1 MIMKLSCISLLLFS
15 SFLSKGQAEGKHE
28 IGLNLTTWATSP
40 FVYYETNSLERI
52 NYIQGFTYKYYTEN
66 IAYRGYLG
74 GENESFEM
82 DGRKSNGVYSA
93 ADTRSFIGM
102 MGVQY
107 CFGKKKFRIAPI
119 VDLKYVRRLTERE
132 TLITWMLFQSV
143 IAGGRTYSY
152 KGNLIGLAPGINFTY
167 IISSKLSVQL
177 ESNISLL
184 KNYRNGEEL
193 QYGADLTAP
202 VTERLNEVQYKP
214 VSIFSLNLRI

>member
-1 MIMKLSCISLLLFS
+1 MRMIMKLSCISLLLFS

-119 VDLKYVRRLTERE
+119 VDLKYVRRLTEGE
-132 TLITWMLFQSV
+132 NTGGV
-143 IAGGRTYSY
+143 IAGGRIYSY
-152 KGNLIGLAPGINFTY
+152 KENLIGLAPGINFTY

>member
-1 MIMKLSCISLLLFS
+1 MYQLTTVFLFLKQRS
-15 SFLSKGQAEGKHE
+15 SKGQAEGKHE

-66 IAYRGYLG
+66 IAYRRYLG

-93 ADTRSFIGM
+93 LDTRSFIGM

-119 VDLKYVRRLTERE
+119 IDLKYVRRLTEGE
-132 TLITWMLFQSV
+132 NTGSV
-143 IAGGRTYSY
+143 IAGGPGYTVAGRIYSY
-152 KGNLIGLAPGINFTY
+152 KENLIGLAPGINFTY

-184 KNYRNGEEL
+184 KNYRHGEEL

-202 VTERLNEVQYKP
+202 ITERLNEVQYKP
-214 VSIFSLNLRI
+214 GSIFSLNLRI

>member
-119 VDLKYVRRLTERE
+119 IDLKYVRRLTEGE
-132 TLITWMLFQSV
+132 NTGGV
-143 IAGGRTYSY
+143 IAGGRIYSY
-152 KGNLIGLAPGINFTY
+152 KENLIGLAPGINFTY

>member
-93 ADTRSFIGM
+93 LDTRSFIGM

-119 VDLKYVRRLTERE
+119 IDLKYVRRLTEGE
-132 TLITWMLFQSV
+132 NTGGV
-143 IAGGRTYSY
+143 IAGGRIYSY
-152 KGNLIGLAPGINFTY
+152 QENLIGLAPGINFTY

-184 KNYRNGEEL
+184 KNYRHGEEL

>member
-1 MIMKLSCISLLLFS
+1 MKLSCISLLLFS
-15 SFLSKGQAEGKHE
+15 SFLSRGQAEGKHE

-40 FVYYETNSLERI
+40 FVYYEPNSLERI

-119 VDLKYVRRLTERE
+119 VDLKYVRRLTEGE
-132 TLITWMLFQSV
+132 NTGGV
-143 IAGGRTYSY
+143 IAGGRIYSY
-152 KGNLIGLAPGINFTY
+152 KENLIGLAPGINFTY

>member
-1 MIMKLSCISLLLFS
+1 MKLSCISLLLFS

-40 FVYYETNSLERI
+40 FVYYEPNSLERI

-93 ADTRSFIGM
+93 LDTRSFIGM

-119 VDLKYVRRLTERE
+119 VDLKYVRRLTEGE
-132 TLITWMLFQSV
+132 NTGGV
-143 IAGGRTYSY
+143 IAGGRIYSY
-152 KGNLIGLAPGINFTY
+152 KENLIGLAPGINFTY

>member
-15 SFLSKGQAEGKHE
+15 SFLSKGQADGKHE

-119 VDLKYVRRLTERE
+119 VDLKYVRRLTEGE
-132 TLITWMLFQSV
+132 NTGGV
-143 IAGGRTYSY
+143 IAGGRIYSY
-152 KGNLIGLAPGINFTY
+152 KENLIGLAPGINFTY

>member
-1 MIMKLSCISLLLFS
+1 MKLSCISLLLFS

-40 FVYYETNSLERI
+40 FWYYETNSLERI
-52 NYIQGFTYKYYTEN
+52 NYIQWFTYKYYTEN

-93 ADTRSFIGM
+93 VDTRSFIGM

-119 VDLKYVRRLTERE
+119 VDLKYVRRLTEGE
-132 TLITWMLFQSV
+132 NTGGV
-143 IAGGRTYSY
+143 IAGGRIYSY
-152 KGNLIGLAPGINFTY
+152 KENLIGLAPGINFTY

-193 QYGADLTAP
+193 QYGADLTAL

>member
-1 MIMKLSCISLLLFS
+1 MKLSCISLLLFS
-15 SFLSKGQAEGKHE
+15 SFLSRGQAEGKHE

-40 FVYYETNSLERI
+40 FVHYETNSLERI
-52 NYIQGFTYKYYTEN
+52 NYIQGFTYNYYMEN

-93 ADTRSFIGM
+93 VDTRSFIGM

-119 VDLKYVRRLTERE
+119 IDLKYVRRLTEGE
-132 TLITWMLFQSV
+132 NTGGV
-143 IAGGRTYSY
+143 IAGGRIYSY
-152 KGNLIGLAPGINFTY
+152 KENLIGLAPGINFTY

>member
-93 ADTRSFIGM
+93 VDTRSFIGM

-119 VDLKYVRRLTERE
+119 VDLKYVRRLTEGE
-132 TLITWMLFQSV
+132 NTGGV
-143 IAGGRTYSY
+143 IAGGRIYSY
-152 KGNLIGLAPGINFTY
+152 KENLIGLAPGINFTY

>member
-40 FVYYETNSLERI
+40 FVYYEPNSLERI

-119 VDLKYVRRLTERE
+119 VDLKYVRRLTEGE
-132 TLITWMLFQSV
+132 NTGGV
-143 IAGGRTYSY
+143 IAGGRIYSY
-152 KGNLIGLAPGINFTY
+152 KENLIGLAPGINFTY

-202 VTERLNEVQYKP
+202 LTERLNEVQYKP

>member
-40 FVYYETNSLERI
+40 FWYYETNSLERI
-52 NYIQGFTYKYYTEN
+52 NYIQWFTYKYYTEN

-93 ADTRSFIGM
+93 VDTRSFIGM

-119 VDLKYVRRLTERE
+119 VDLKYVRRLTEGE
-132 TLITWMLFQSV
+132 NTGGV
-143 IAGGRTYSY
+143 IAGGRIYSY
-152 KGNLIGLAPGINFTY
+152 KENLIGLAPGINFTY

-193 QYGADLTAP
+193 QYGADLTAL

>member
-40 FVYYETNSLERI
+40 FWYYETNSLERI

-119 VDLKYVRRLTERE
+119 VDLKYVRRLTEGE
-132 TLITWMLFQSV
+132 NTGGV
-143 IAGGRTYSY
+143 IAGGRIYSY
-152 KGNLIGLAPGINFTY
+152 KENLIGLAPGINFTY

>member
-1 MIMKLSCISLLLFS
+1 MKLSCISLLLFS
-15 SFLSKGQAEGKHE
+15 SFLSRGQAEGKHE

-40 FVYYETNSLERI
+40 FVYYEPNSLERI

-119 VDLKYVRRLTERE
+119 IDLKYVRRLTEGE
-132 TLITWMLFQSV
+132 NTGGV
-143 IAGGRTYSY
+143 IAGGRIYSY
-152 KGNLIGLAPGINFTY
+152 KENLIGLAPGINFTY

>member
-40 FVYYETNSLERI
+40 FVYYEPNSLERI

-119 VDLKYVRRLTERE
+119 VDLKYVRRLTEGE
-132 TLITWMLFQSV
+132 NTGGV
-143 IAGGRTYSY
+143 IAGGRIYSY
-152 KGNLIGLAPGINFTY
+152 KENLIGLAPGINFTY

>member
-1 MIMKLSCISLLLFS
+1 
-15 SFLSKGQAEGKHE
+15 
-28 IGLNLTTWATSP
+28 
-40 FVYYETNSLERI
+40 
-52 NYIQGFTYKYYTEN
+52 
-66 IAYRGYLG
+66 
-74 GENESFEM
+74 
-82 DGRKSNGVYSA
+82 
-93 ADTRSFIGM
+93 M

-119 VDLKYVRRLTERE
+119 IDLKYVRRLTEGE
-132 TLITWMLFQSV
+132 NTGGV

-152 KGNLIGLAPGINFTY
+152 KENLIGLAPGINFTY

>member
-1 MIMKLSCISLLLFS
+1 MKLSCISLLLFS

-40 FVYYETNSLERI
+40 FVYYEPNSLERI

-119 VDLKYVRRLTERE
+119 VDLKYVRRLTEGE
-132 TLITWMLFQSV
+132 NTGGV
-143 IAGGRTYSY
+143 IAGGRIYSY
-152 KGNLIGLAPGINFTY
+152 KENLIGLAPGINFTY

>member
-40 FVYYETNSLERI
+40 FWYYETNSLERI

-93 ADTRSFIGM
+93 VDTRSFIGM

-119 VDLKYVRRLTERE
+119 VDLKYVRRLTEGE
-132 TLITWMLFQSV
+132 NTGGV
-143 IAGGRTYSY
+143 IAGGRIYSY
-152 KGNLIGLAPGINFTY
+152 KENLIGLAPGINFTY

-193 QYGADLTAP
+193 QYGADLTAL

>member
-1 MIMKLSCISLLLFS
+1 MKLSCISLLLFS
-15 SFLSKGQAEGKHE
+15 SFLSKGQADGKHE

-40 FVYYETNSLERI
+40 FVYYEPNSLERI

-119 VDLKYVRRLTERE
+119 VDLKYVRRLTEGE
-132 TLITWMLFQSV
+132 NTGGV
-143 IAGGRTYSY
+143 IAGGRIYSY
-152 KGNLIGLAPGINFTY
+152 KENLIGLAPGINFTY

>member
-15 SFLSKGQAEGKHE
+15 SFLSKGQADGKHE

-40 FVYYETNSLERI
+40 FVYYEPNSLERI

-119 VDLKYVRRLTERE
+119 VDLKYVRRLTEGE
-132 TLITWMLFQSV
+132 NTGGV
-143 IAGGRTYSY
+143 IAGGRIYSY
-152 KGNLIGLAPGINFTY
+152 KENLIGLAPGINFTY

>member
-40 FVYYETNSLERI
+40 FVYYEPNSLERI

-93 ADTRSFIGM
+93 LDTRSFIGM

-119 VDLKYVRRLTERE
+119 IDLKYVRRLTEGE
-132 TLITWMLFQSV
+132 NTGGV
-143 IAGGRTYSY
+143 IAGGRIYSY
-152 KGNLIGLAPGINFTY
+152 KENLIGLAPGINFTY

>member
-93 ADTRSFIGM
+93 LDTRSFIGM

-119 VDLKYVRRLTERE
+119 VDLKYVRRLTEGE
-132 TLITWMLFQSV
+132 NTGGV

-152 KGNLIGLAPGINFTY
+152 KENLIGLAPGINFTY

>member
-52 NYIQGFTYKYYTEN
+52 NYIKGFTYKYYKEN

-93 ADTRSFIGM
+93 VDTRSFIGM

-119 VDLKYVRRLTERE
+119 VDLKYVRRLTEGE
-132 TLITWMLFQSV
+132 NTGGV
-143 IAGGRTYSY
+143 IAGGRIYSH
-152 KGNLIGLAPGINFTY
+152 KENLIGLAPGINLTY

-193 QYGADLTAP
+193 QYGADLTAL

>member
-119 VDLKYVRRLTERE
+119 VDLKYVRRLTEGE
-132 TLITWMLFQSV
+132 NTGGV
-143 IAGGRTYSY
+143 IAGGRIYSY
-152 KGNLIGLAPGINFTY
+152 KENLIGLAPGINFTY

>member
-1 MIMKLSCISLLLFS
+1 
-15 SFLSKGQAEGKHE
+15 
-28 IGLNLTTWATSP
+28 
-40 FVYYETNSLERI
+40 
-52 NYIQGFTYKYYTEN
+52 
-66 IAYRGYLG
+66 
-74 GENESFEM
+74 
-82 DGRKSNGVYSA
+82 
-93 ADTRSFIGM
+93 

-119 VDLKYVRRLTERE
+119 VDLKYVRRLTEGE
-132 TLITWMLFQSV
+132 NTGGV
-143 IAGGRTYSY
+143 IAGGRIYSY
-152 KGNLIGLAPGINFTY
+152 KENLIGLAPGINFTY

>member
-1 MIMKLSCISLLLFS
+1 MFW
-15 SFLSKGQAEGKHE
+15 QTE
-28 IGLNLTTWATSP
+28 I
-40 FVYYETNSLERI
+40 
-52 NYIQGFTYKYYTEN
+52 
-66 IAYRGYLG
+66 
-74 GENESFEM
+74 
-82 DGRKSNGVYSA
+82 
-93 ADTRSFIGM
+93 
-102 MGVQY
+102 
-107 CFGKKKFRIAPI
+107 RIAPI

-132 TLITWMLFQSV
+132 TFYITWMFQSV

-152 KGNLIGLAPGINFTY
+152 KENLIGLAPGINFTY

>member
-119 VDLKYVRRLTERE
+119 VDLKYVRRLTEGE
-132 TLITWMLFQSV
+132 NTGGV
-143 IAGGRTYSY
+143 IAGGRIYSY
-152 KGNLIGLAPGINFTY
+152 KENLIGLAPGINFTY

-202 VTERLNEVQYKP
+202 LTERLNEVQYKP

>member
-93 ADTRSFIGM
+93 VDTRSFIGM

-119 VDLKYVRRLTERE
+119 IDLKYVRRLTEGE
-132 TLITWMLFQSV
+132 NTGGV

-152 KGNLIGLAPGINFTY
+152 KENLIGLAPGINFTY

>member
-1 MIMKLSCISLLLFS
+1 MRMIMKLSCISLLLFS

-40 FVYYETNSLERI
+40 FWYYETNSLERI
-52 NYIQGFTYKYYTEN
+52 NYIQWFTYKYYTEN

-119 VDLKYVRRLTERE
+119 VDLKYVRRLTEGE
-132 TLITWMLFQSV
+132 NTGGV
-143 IAGGRTYSY
+143 IAGGRIYSY
-152 KGNLIGLAPGINFTY
+152 KENLIGLAPGINFTY

-193 QYGADLTAP
+193 QYGADLTAL

>member
-1 MIMKLSCISLLLFS
+1 MIIKLSCISLLLFS
-15 SFLSKGQAEGKHE
+15 YFLSKGQAEGKHE

-40 FVYYETNSLERI
+40 FVYYEPNSLERI

-119 VDLKYVRRLTERE
+119 VDLKYVRRLTEGE
-132 TLITWMLFQSV
+132 NTGGV
-143 IAGGRTYSY
+143 IAGGRIYSY
-152 KGNLIGLAPGINFTY
+152 KENLIGLAPGINFTY

>member
-1 MIMKLSCISLLLFS
+1 MKLSCISLLLFS
-15 SFLSKGQAEGKHE
+15 SFLSRGQAEGKHE

-40 FVYYETNSLERI
+40 FVYYEPNSLERI

-93 ADTRSFIGM
+93 VDTRSFIGM

-119 VDLKYVRRLTERE
+119 IDLKYVRRLTEGE
-132 TLITWMLFQSV
+132 NTGGV
-143 IAGGRTYSY
+143 IAGGRIYSY
-152 KGNLIGLAPGINFTY
+152 KENLIGLAPGINFTY

>member
-1 MIMKLSCISLLLFS
+1 MKLSCISLLLFS
-15 SFLSKGQAEGKHE
+15 SFLSKAKARIQ

-40 FVYYETNSLERI
+40 FWYYETNSLERI

-93 ADTRSFIGM
+93 LDTRSFIGM

-119 VDLKYVRRLTERE
+119 IDLKYVRRLTEGE
-132 TLITWMLFQSV
+132 NTGGV
-143 IAGGRTYSY
+143 IAGGRIYSY
-152 KGNLIGLAPGINFTY
+152 KENLIGLAPGINFTY

>member
-93 ADTRSFIGM
+93 LDTRSFIGM

-119 VDLKYVRRLTERE
+119 VDLKYVRRLTEGE
-132 TLITWMLFQSV
+132 NTGGV
-143 IAGGRTYSY
+143 IAGGRIYSY
-152 KGNLIGLAPGINFTY
+152 KENLIGLAPGINFTY